1 MNKNV
6 KGAIAG
12 AVALIL
18 IGGVFYFG
26 FQAAKKGDKC
36 MHCGKYFKHGQLMGH
51 QLTCSENKTNMNFR
65 QKKYFCTP
73 DQM

>member
-12 AVALIL
+12 GVALIL
-18 IGGVFYFG
+18 IVWGVYFG
-26 FQAAKKGDKC
+26 FKAAKKGDKC
-36 MHCGKYFKHGQLMGH
+36 MHCGKYFNHGLLMGH

-65 QKKYFCTP
+65 QKK
-73 DQM
+73 